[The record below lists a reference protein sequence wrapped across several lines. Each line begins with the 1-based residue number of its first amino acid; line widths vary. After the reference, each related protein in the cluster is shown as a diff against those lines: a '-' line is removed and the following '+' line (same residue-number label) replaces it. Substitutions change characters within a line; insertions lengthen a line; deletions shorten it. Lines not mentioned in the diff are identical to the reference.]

1 MISLVR
7 NISQDPSELRVAAMR
22 TVSRTVF
29 PFVPPNV
36 SPFPD
41 ALPDVELRRRISRK
55 IVRSLG
61 YLTFRFQPHRI
72 ADDGI
77 FRTHPG
83 NFSLDSFVPEDRS
96 AASTLLSRLG
106 NFPLRVRGSKNNKNP
121 RSPLISKWTD
131 SIIF

>member
-1 MISLVR
+1 
-7 NISQDPSELRVAAMR
+7 MR
-22 TVSRTVF
+22 TVSRTVL

-41 ALPDVELRRRISRK
+41 TLPDVESRISRK

-106 NFPLRVRGSKNNKNP
+106 NFPLPVRGSKNNKNP